1 MPSVEVRSVRQEQT
15 GTRSFAS
22 PIGLAKY
29 PEQLGTAPWEKWILF
44 EVRSGRHIARDGF
57 VAESDINIDRTVASV
72 ALYLPASAL
81 KSQTSIEYT
90 DISMGAAAGQAL
102 ENMYQQG
109 KTIIPNTGSGGGVL
123 DKLLSGITTATTG
136 ALGAA
141 AGFVQQTG
149 FDNLVKGLGAGADAG
164 TAETLLGGA
173 VNPRTD
179 SIFKSVGYRTHDFDF
194 SLIPR
199 TVTEANSI
207 DKILNILHFYS
218 LPSYGAGAVDSV
230 KGVAGNFF
238 IGYPYEFVI
247 TMFTQTTDGSQHI
260 NTIER
265 SVLTNISV
273 DHAGGDRVAFVNER
287 NGKEYFPAA
296 TRLAITFKETRLL
309 GRDSDKQGKNVIY
322 RGKSNVKP
330 DYLEDPNASNTLGN
344 SVVGVAGVAAAAAA
358 FVSSAAAKAAAATK

>member
-1 MPSVEVRSVRQEQT
+1 MPSVEVNSVRKDQT

-90 DISMGAAAGQAL
+90 DISMGATAGQAL
-102 ENMYQQG
+102 ENMFQQG
-109 KTIIPNTGSGGGVL
+109 NTSIPNTGSGGGIL
-123 DKLLSGITTATTG
+123 DKLKSGGSG

-149 FDNLVKGLGAGADAG
+149 FDALSKAAGAIGADVG

-218 LPSYGAGAVDSV
+218 LPSYGAGAVDSI

-247 TMFTQTTDGSQHI
+247 TMFTQTTDGSHHI

-287 NGKEYFPAA
+287 NGTEYFPAA

-322 RGKSNVKP
+322 RGQSNVQP
-330 DYLEDPNASNTLGN
+330 DYLEDPNAGTSLGN
-344 SVVGVAGVAAAAAA
+344 SVVGGVGAVALVTSFAGGVIARA
-358 FVSSAAAKAAAATK
+358 AAAATK

>member
-1 MPSVEVRSVRQEQT
+1 MPNVEVRSVRQEQN

-72 ALYLPASAL
+72 ALYLPASAM

-90 DISMGAAAGQAL
+90 DISMGATAGQAL
-102 ENMYQQG
+102 ENMFQKG
-109 KTIIPNTGSGGGVL
+109 NTSIPNTGSGGGIL
-123 DKLLSGITTATTG
+123 DKLKSAGSG

-141 AGFVQQTG
+141 AGFGQQTG
-149 FDNLVKGLGAGADAG
+149 FDVLSKAAGEIGADAG
-164 TAETLLGGA
+164 TVETLLGGA
-173 VNPRTD
+173 ANPRTD

-199 TVTEANSI
+199 TVTEAKSI

-218 LPSYGAGAVDSV
+218 LPSYGAGAADSV
-230 KGVAGNFF
+230 LGVAGNFF

-247 TMFTQTTDGSQHI
+247 TMFTQTTEGTHHI

-296 TRLAITFKETRLL
+296 TRLTITFKETRLL

-322 RGKSNVKP
+322 RGQSNVQP
-330 DYLEDPNASNTLGN
+330 DYIEDPNASNTLGN
-344 SVVGVAGVAAAAAA
+344 SVVGGVGAVALVTSFVGGVIART
-358 FVSSAAAKAAAATK
+358 AAAATK